1 MSFSEINSI
10 DYPANECVQT
20 VTAPLAAFTMAT
32 LLFVYSR
39 TSIQAAKRNA
49 QKHRE
54 ADGGQINW
62 HNESLRRHGQMA
74 PPIEQEPLKQLIGL
88 AKEKVGAGE
97 GKGETE
103 EERKIR
109 ERAGKGRAS

>member
-1 MSFSEINSI
+1 
-10 DYPANECVQT
+10 
-20 VTAPLAAFTMAT
+20 MAT
-32 LLFVYSR
+32 LLFVYAR

-62 HNESLRRHGQMA
+62 HNENLRRHGQM
-74 PPIEQEPLKQLIGL
+74 PPPVEQDSLKQLVGL
-88 AKEKVGAGE
+88 AKERAGAGE
-97 GKGETE
+97 GKSERE
-103 EERKIR
+103 EERKLR

>member
-1 MSFSEINSI
+1 
-10 DYPANECVQT
+10 
-20 VTAPLAAFTMAT
+20 MAT

-62 HNESLRRHGQMA
+62 HNESLRRHGQME
-74 PPIEQEPLKQLIGL
+74 PPIEQGPLKQLVGL
-88 AKEKVGAGE
+88 AKEKVGAGK

-109 ERAGKGRAS
+109 ERAGKGRSQ

>member
-1 MSFSEINSI
+1 M
-10 DYPANECVQT
+10 
-20 VTAPLAAFTMAT
+20 AA

-62 HNESLRRHGQMA
+62 HNESLRRHGKLE
-74 PPIEQEPLKQLIGL
+74 PPEEQGTVGQLVGL
-88 AKEKVGAGE
+88 AKDRGLGGKAVGA
-97 GKGETE
+97 GETE
-103 EERKIR
+103 EERRIR
-109 ERAGKGRAS
+109 ERAGKKS